1 MQPPTPTLPPRRRT
15 IWDRLRDSFFTGI
28 VVGAPIGITIWLIWS
43 FVSFVDHH
51 ITPMIPAAANPE
63 TYLKFAIPGF
73 GIVVAVLGL
82 TLIGLLTANIIGR
95 SLLRLGEQGVR
106 RVPLVRGIYTSLK
119 QVFETF
125 ASNEASS
132 FKEAVLVE
140 YPGPGL
146 WAIAFITS
154 RSPGDDITSQVPNAI
169 GVFLPTTPNP
179 AMGHLVYV
187 SPDRVRKLDMSIDK
201 AVKLVITF
209 GVLSVDQVSGD
220 AKVTGK

>member
-1 MQPPTPTLPPRRRT
+1 MDAEIPKSRRKRT
-15 IWDRLRDSFFTGI
+15 VFDRLRDSFFTGI
-28 VVGAPIGITIWLIWS
+28 VVGAPIGITIWLVWS
-43 FVSFVDHH
+43 FVSFVDKH
-51 ITPMIPAAANPE
+51 IKPLIPASWNPE
-63 TYLKFAIPGF
+63 TYTRIALPGL

-82 TLIGLLTANIIGR
+82 TLLGLLTANIIGR
-95 SLLRLGEQGVR
+95 SLLEVGEQGVK
-106 RVPLVRGIYTSLK
+106 RVPLVRSVYTSLK

-125 ASNEASS
+125 ASSEASS

-154 RSPGDDITSQVPNAI
+154 RAPGVEITGLVPNGIA
-169 GVFLPTTPNP
+169 VFLPTTPNP

-187 SPDRVRKLDMSIDK
+187 EPSKVKKLDISIDK

-209 GVLSVDQVSGD
+209 GVLAVDHLDTDGKS
-220 AKVTGK
+220 TGK